1 MEDKIMSEHN
11 SLVATFA
18 NRSVAESIVRKL
30 HKSGLGKG
38 KLSIISKDR
47 DHLAS
52 EVEDATVVGALGELD
67 AEQSSCIPP
76 DNLLDYEAELKAG
89 RVIAMVHGSAE
100 DVAQAKSIIDL
111 SHPDGWDGKV
121 GCSVY
126 YGCVD

>member
-18 NRSVAESIVRKL
+18 NRSMAESIVMKL

-111 SHPDGWDGKV
+111 SHPDCWDGKM